1 MQDSRFI
8 ISAGA
13 FMKAS
18 HPHEYNKCSKGEWP
32 DIQRLQE
39 MEFSTY
45 FASLFELSSF
55 ELYSSYPQSFPYK

>member
-1 MQDSRFI
+1 
-8 ISAGA
+8 
-13 FMKAS
+13 MKAS

-55 ELYSSYPQSFPYK
+55 ELYPSYPQSFPYK